1 MKHSRREDVWT
12 NRGNLNICT
21 KEKILR
27 NQVTIGKLRVLRAIT
42 QHSLG
47 KCPAAPIVLGPRNC
61 VNRAA
66 PLGLLRLEGG
76 EQQGGQL
83 VGQSNRLHGVPSLS
97 ISSTPGGSQPY
108 MHSWQHKWNDIRTP
122 VREPCL
128 SPQ

>member
-1 MKHSRREDVWT
+1 MYQTHISFGLLQQMKHSRREEVWT

-83 VGQSNRLHGVPSLS
+83 VGQSNRLHGGL
-97 ISSTPGGSQPY
+97 
-108 MHSWQHKWNDIRTP
+108 HSA
-122 VREPCL
+122 
-128 SPQ
+128 SPQHLADRSLIRILGSL

>member
-1 MKHSRREDVWT
+1 M
-12 NRGNLNICT
+12 
-21 KEKILR
+21 
-27 NQVTIGKLRVLRAIT
+27 TIGKLRVLRAIT

-83 VGQSNRLHGVPSLS
+83 VGQSNRLHVP
-97 ISSTPGGSQPY
+97 
-108 MHSWQHKWNDIRTP
+108 HSA
-122 VREPCL
+122 
-128 SPQ
+128 SPQHLADRSLIRILGNVNGTIVETCF